1 MWKVVTKKNQFIGVR
16 FTKEEKEVIDNY
28 VEKNEISYNDFIRE
42 AVLTYL
48 NNLDTVKNKIDLSRI
63 EENVNRFEIILPNLL
78 REIHNL
84 YKEFE
89 EFKLNKNTYFI
100 LKK

>member
-1 MWKVVTKKNQFIGVR
+1 VTKKNQFIGVR

>member
-1 MWKVVTKKNQFIGVR
+1 MTKKNQFIGVR